1 MKKKLYEKPTMNI
14 VKLQQ
19 QMQLLTG
26 SEVNWRGGGTLGSGW
41 TDSGGDAWNGSGSS
55 GSGGSLGGGWTNSG
69 GDAWE

>member
-1 MKKKLYEKPTMNI
+1 MTQKRDYEKPAMKV

-19 QMQLLTG
+19 KTHLLAG
-26 SEVNWRGGGTLGSGW
+26 SEVGGTLGSGW
-41 TDSGGDAWNGSGSS
+41 TNSGGDAWNDSGSS